1 MALVRILLA
10 GATGL
15 IGRQALDLFLEHPS
29 TERVITISRR
39 PLERPPHPK
48 LDARI
53 VEFELLNEQEEL
65 FKVSHIVC
73 ALGTT
78 MRQAG
83 DRQAFRRVDYY
94 YPLSLAR
101 LGLEGGARHFLL
113 VSSLGA
119 NPQSRIFYNRVKGEI
134 EDAPRKLAYGSL
146 TILRPSLLMGDRAE
160 FRLGE
165 RVGQALARF
174 VPGKFRPIAARDVA
188 KGLVRAAHEDIPGVR
203 VIESAELRDWA
214 KADPAVP

>member
-1 MALVRILLA
+1 LAFVRILLA

-29 TERVITISRR
+29 TERVIAVSRR

-53 VEFELLNEQEEL
+53 VEFELLHEEEDL
-65 FKVSHIVC
+65 FTVSHIVC

-94 YPLSLAR
+94 YPLALAR
-101 LGLEGGARHFLL
+101 LGLAGGARHFLL

-119 NPQSRIFYNRVKGEI
+119 STQSRIFYSRVKGEI
-134 EDAPRKLAYGSL
+134 EDALRKLAYGSL
-146 TILRPSLLMGDRAE
+146 TILRPSVLMGDRAE

-165 RVGQALARF
+165 RLAQTFARF
-174 VPGKFRPIAARDVA
+174 VPGKYRPIAAHDVA
-188 KGLVRAAHEDIPGVR
+188 KGLVRAAHEDVPGVR

-214 KADPAVP
+214 KDDSAVP